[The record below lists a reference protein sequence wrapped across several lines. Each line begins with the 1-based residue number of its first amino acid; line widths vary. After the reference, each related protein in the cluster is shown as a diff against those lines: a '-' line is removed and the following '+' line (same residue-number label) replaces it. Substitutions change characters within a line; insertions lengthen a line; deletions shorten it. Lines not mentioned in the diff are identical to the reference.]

1 MEVRFDL
8 TGTTRKELVKAAE
21 QIVGMKAIYKKAPTF
36 AYELA
41 GFIFTNEGAI
51 VWDECTTSKTAEG
64 LVTALTNQGFT
75 VLTEATEPPTESE
88 SAPDK
93 LIISLPRDG
102 FTDAA
107 LANLDRIIEAK
118 GALIKKSL
126 GAYSLAYE
134 VTDDAIRFPWF
145 SAIPDADAVTAYT
158 RFIAALCRMCR
169 EKKRITAKAKPI
181 DNEKYAFRCFLLS
194 LGFIGKEY
202 KADRKILL
210 GRLSGNSAWKGGRQ
224 E

>member
-21 QIVGMKAIYKKAPTF
+21 QIVGMKAIYMKAPTL

-41 GFIFTNEGAI
+41 GFTFTKEGALA
-51 VWDECTTSKTAEG
+51 WDERTMPETAEG
-64 LVTALTNQGFT
+64 LVTVLSKQGFT
-75 VLTEATEPPTESE
+75 VLNEAPKQPTEIE
-88 SAPDK
+88 AAPDK
-93 LIISLPRDG
+93 LVISLPKDG

-107 LANLDRIIEAK
+107 LANLDRILKAK
-118 GALIKKSL
+118 GMLIKKAL
-126 GAYSLAYE
+126 DADSLAYE
-134 VTDDAIRFPWF
+134 VTDDTIRFPWF

-169 EKKRITAKAKPI
+169 EKKRITAKEKPVE
-181 DNEKYAFRCFLLS
+181 NEKYAFRCFLLS
-194 LGFIGKEY
+194 LGFIGDEY

-210 GRLSGNSAWKGGRQ
+210 SRLDGNSAWKGGRP